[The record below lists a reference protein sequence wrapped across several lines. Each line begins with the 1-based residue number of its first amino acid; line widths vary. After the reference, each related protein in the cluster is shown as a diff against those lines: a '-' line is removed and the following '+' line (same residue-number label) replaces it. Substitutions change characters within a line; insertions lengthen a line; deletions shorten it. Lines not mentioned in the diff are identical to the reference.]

1 MLSQILAAWF
11 WLGAANATVLGVT
24 ALWHR
29 IRYGAWGL

>member
-1 MLSQILAAWF
+1 MMSTILAAWF
-11 WLGAANATVLGVT
+11 WLGVCNATVLGCA